1 MKPVVADGDSLRR
14 LFAATTEHTF
24 EVDLGVAD
32 PPLIEYLV
40 DLLIRFIRMDAIFKM
55 RNTVGRRLEDVAE
68 MMIEADQR
76 QANPRREIYRHIGDF
91 TLFWTGVYPEA
102 LSSMQAPDRRDHLV
116 DYFQQGKRSY
126 YLASTFDQKPYDQEA
141 PILRRLSEEFEL
153 CTYGL
158 NRVRTCGSRRRPLGG
173 TQGIVL
179 TADEADPDP
188 SQSPDP
194 AYAEAALRRISG

>member
-1 MKPVVADGDSLRR
+1 MKPVVADSESLRR
-14 LFAATTEHTF
+14 IFAAATEHTF

-40 DLLIRFIRMDAIFKM
+40 DLLIRFVRMDAIFKV
-55 RNTVGRRLEDVAE
+55 RNTLGRRLEDVAE
-68 MMIEADQR
+68 MMLEAEQR

-102 LSSMQAPDRRDHLV
+102 LSQMKAPDRRDHLV

-141 PILRRLSEEFEL
+141 PILRRLSDEFEL

-158 NRVRTCGSRRRPLGG
+158 NRVRSLWQEESAAHRSNRPSLP
-173 TQGIVL
+173 
-179 TADEADPDP
+179 DED
-188 SQSPDP
+188 
-194 AYAEAALRRISG
+194 

>member
-40 DLLIRFIRMDAIFKM
+40 DLMIRFIRMESIFRV

-68 MMIEADQR
+68 MMIEAEQR
-76 QANPRREIYRHIGDF
+76 QAKPQREIYRHIGDF

-102 LSSMQAPDRRDHLV
+102 LSSLQAPDRRDHLV

-158 NRVRTCGSRRRPLGG
+158 NRVRTLWQQEASARRSH
-173 TQGIVL
+173 
-179 TADEADPDP
+179 DP
-188 SQSPDP
+188 SGRDQV
-194 AYAEAALRRISG
+194 

>member
-1 MKPVVADGDSLRR
+1 MKPVFADGDSLRR
-14 LFAATTEHTF
+14 VFAATTEHTF

-32 PPLIEYLV
+32 PPLIDYLV
-40 DLLIRFIRMDAIFKM
+40 DLLLRFVRMDAIFKI
-55 RNTVGRRLEDVAE
+55 RDTVGQRLEDVAE
-68 MMIEADQR
+68 MMLEADQR

-102 LSSMQAPDRRDHLV
+102 LSRMKAPDRRDHLV

-158 NRVRTCGSRRRPLGG
+158 NRVRSLW
-173 TQGIVL
+173 Q
-179 TADEADPDP
+179 
-188 SQSPDP
+188 Q
-194 AYAEAALRRISG
+194 EAAARRDEGPSLPAEG